1 MKNILSIFVKLKS
14 KFSREIILIIFE
26 KILKIGSHLH
36 SLKDDLDLRL
46 QDRKK
51 DLSVQEIFQN
61 SNNKKH
67 FRNPPHKLYIN
78 IYTGWNKIPA
88 PPAGARL
95 ECIKNI
101 F

>member
-36 SLKDDLDLRL
+36 SLKDDFDLRL

-51 DLSVQEIFQN
+51 DLSLYQ
-61 SNNKKH
+61 
-67 FRNPPHKLYIN
+67 KLKPLPQ
-78 IYTGWNKIPA
+78 GPKM
-88 PPAGARL
+88 GA
-95 ECIKNI
+95 KMP
-101 F
+101 